1 MANIKWA
8 QTVDANQKELQNP
21 RIHNVNG
28 DPGSPVDG
36 QLWYDT
42 ASGKLKYRDGVG
54 TVNIDLRNRTTH
66 TGTQT
71 ASTISDFDT
80 QVRTSRLDQ
89 MAVPTASVSMNSQ
102 KIINQADPTN
112 PQDSAT
118 KNYVDTAITN
128 ATAGISWKEPVRVA
142 TTANGTLAS
151 AFANGQS
158 VDGVTLATGNRILL
172 KNQTTQSENGIYTVN
187 ASGAPTRATDA
198 NAAAELQGG
207 VIVSVDEG
215 TTNNNTAWM
224 LATDVTTLGTDAI
237 SFVQF
242 GAGSAYTASL
252 GVQLVGNDFRANLGT
267 GLTLTGNQIIPDF
280 GVGTN
285 KVARAK
291 FATGVVGTSG
301 TDITITH
308 SFALSNKCDVLV
320 QVFELTS
327 GAQVEVGVVANDANS
342 VILSFATTPTTNQY
356 RYSIMGLS

>member
-8 QTVDANQKELQNP
+8 QNVDANQKELQNP
-21 RIHNVNG
+21 KIHNVNG
-28 DPGSPVDG
+28 DPGSPVSG

-42 ASGKLKYRDGVG
+42 ATGKLKYRDGVG
-54 TVNIDLRNRTTH
+54 TVSIDLRARTTH

-71 ASTISDFDT
+71 AATISDFDT

-89 MAVPTASVSMNSQ
+89 MAAPTASVSLNSQ

-142 TTANGTLAS
+142 TTANGTLAT

-172 KNQTTQSENGIYTVN
+172 KNQTTQSENGIYVVN
-187 ASGAPTRATDA
+187 AAGAPTRAADA
-198 NAAAELQGG
+198 NTAAELQGG
-207 VIVSVDEG
+207 VIVAVDEG
-215 TTNNNTAWM
+215 SANGNTAWM
-224 LATDVTTLGTDAI
+224 LATDVTTLGSDSI

-280 GVGTN
+280 GTGTN
-285 KVARAK
+285 KVMRAK
-291 FATGVVGTSG
+291 IATGFVGTTG
-301 TDITITH
+301 ADITISH
-308 SFALSNKCDVLV
+308 NFALANKADLIVEV
-320 QVFELTS
+320 YENTS
-327 GAQVEVGVVANDANS
+327 GIKVEVGIVAVDANS
-342 VILSFATTPTTNQY
+342 VTLSFETTPTSNQY
-356 RYSIMGLS
+356 RYAMLGLS